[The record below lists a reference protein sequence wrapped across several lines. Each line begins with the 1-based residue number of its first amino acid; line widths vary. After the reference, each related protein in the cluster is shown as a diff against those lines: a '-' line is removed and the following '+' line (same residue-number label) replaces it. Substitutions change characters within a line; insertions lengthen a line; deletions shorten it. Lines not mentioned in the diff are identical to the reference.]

1 MLSSPSSATRKR
13 ATSGCPRP
21 VPIRQTTTAIEHLRG
36 SIAINSI
43 WNDTYAA
50 IALHLVIALAAGGII
65 GLERSYHGRP
75 AGFRTHALVCLSSC
89 MLMVLT
95 VYQDT
100 WFSALALD
108 QVSVDPTRMA
118 QGIMTGIGFLGAG
131 VIMKEGLTIRGLT
144 TAASIWIT
152 AAIGIMIGVGFY
164 FPAGIGT
171 ALTLVVLSGF
181 RWIERR
187 MPIEFHANLTVAFL
201 RNAAMPEAELRAMVE
216 RQGFAVANM
225 NYSVTGDGKTFEYHM
240 VIHSPDRSNTRPH
253 SASRRPGTER
263 PGKRI
268 TARTFR
274 PCRPRPFRSAFAIAA
289 ARTTR

>member
-1 MLSSPSSATRKR
+1 M
-13 ATSGCPRP
+13 
-21 VPIRQTTTAIEHLRG
+21 E
-36 SIAINSI
+36 INSI

-100 WFSALALD
+100 WLSALALD

-131 VIMKEGLTIRGLT
+131 VIMKEGLSVRGLT

-152 AAIGIMIGVGFY
+152 SAIGILIGVGMY
-164 FPAGIGT
+164 FPAFLAT
-171 ALTLVVLSGF
+171 ALALGVLSVF
-181 RWIERR
+181 RVIEAKL
-187 MPIEFHANLTVAFL
+187 PAL
-201 RNAAMPEAELRAMVE
+201 
-216 RQGFAVANM
+216 
-225 NYSVTGDGKTFEYHM
+225 
-240 VIHSPDRSNTRPH
+240 
-253 SASRRPGTER
+253 
-263 PGKRI
+263 
-268 TARTFR
+268 
-274 PCRPRPFRSAFAIAA
+274 
-289 ARTTR
+289 